1 LPQALSNPHDDRD
14 PRART
19 AIKTIVFFALLASTA
34 AVTLTACESKP
45 TEAEAVAAGFEPPT
59 VMPRADFAVLLD
71 RRFARFDTNA
81 DGMID
86 KGEAG
91 AVRSQMLDNLD
102 TDKDGKI
109 SRAEFIAGRLARFDR
124 SDTDHNGIVT
134 NKERDAARAR

>member
-1 LPQALSNPHDDRD
+1 MPQALPNRRD
-14 PRART
+14 PKTRGALKT
-19 AIKTIVFFALLASTA
+19 AFLLAVLASTA
-34 AVTLTACESKP
+34 ALTLAGCGRKP
-45 TEAEAVAAGFEPPT
+45 TEEEAVAAGFEPPT

-86 KGEAG
+86 TSEAG
-91 AVRSQMLDNLD
+91 PTRSQMLDNLD

-124 SDTDHNGIVT
+124 NDTDRNGIVT

>member
-1 LPQALSNPHDDRD
+1 MPRSRSITHARPGSGRGALKTLFLLPILAASAAVALSG
-14 PRART
+14 
-19 AIKTIVFFALLASTA
+19 
-34 AVTLTACESKP
+34 CERKP
-45 TEAEAVAAGFEPPT
+45 TEEEAVAAGFEPPT

-86 KGEAG
+86 TSEAG
-91 AVRSQMLDNLD
+91 PTRSQMLDNLD

-124 SDTDHNGIVT
+124 SDTDRNGIVT